1 MEIQLKFPPLCGG
14 PHEGINDGNIET
26 FGGEVNHYI
35 ARECAQNTIDAAG
48 ITDNGNKTVELHFD
62 VKHVPINFFPCVASL
77 EDTLES
83 CKKFWLEEPE
93 IAQFADKALDLLKQ
107 DKIPM
112 LKISDYGTTGL
123 TGDDFT
129 KTGRWYGLVRSKGV
143 ANKNAGAG
151 GSFGIGKSAALAA
164 SELRTVYYFTKTSEN
179 TAFQGVSRIVT
190 HLDNINRET
199 QASGYI
205 GFYDDKEQKYY
216 SVRDRGVQTIPGHF
230 LRDKIGTDIYIPAYK
245 GVDNWESG
253 LIVSILNDFWCAIEN
268 NIIKFRVGHDIIDK
282 PNINHYIN
290 EYTGINFLNAD
301 RFYRAYK
308 EGTKYETGLPLIG
321 KVKLYLKAE
330 DDEKAK
336 EVEVMRK
343 NLMVIDKWNFYF
355 RKSFSGVFICDN
367 DRGNELLRK
376 MEPPRHDKWDPAR
389 LDEKT
394 IGKKIGN
401 KIIKSIKD
409 WIKDCAQNLMPL
421 PESDSFELSDIAK
434 YLPDILDDDK
444 DEQSNEE
451 GNDMP
456 PENFDTVPVEPEVKS
471 IPVFEPL
478 SIVSENEEDDKGD
491 VIPMPSGGSGGG
503 TGGGNGRPKGGNIK
517 TGLKARFIYNA
528 SDNSYTVILRSKQ
541 DFKGKI
547 TLLSVGEDNET
558 EQMYIREAFENSVA
572 ISVSDNSKSIPI
584 AVTVGEA
591 KRLKVFMEQN
601 EILSLRCVAYGD

>member
-1 MEIQLKFPPLCGG
+1 MPEIVLRFPPLCGG

-35 ARECAQNTIDAAG
+35 ARECAQNTIDA
-48 ITDNGNKTVELHFD
+48 TDIRDNENKTVELHFD
-62 VKHVPINFFPCVASL
+62 VKNVPINFFPCLSSL
-77 EDTLES
+77 GDTLES
-83 CKKFWLEEPE
+83 CKKFWPEELK

-151 GSFGIGKSAALAA
+151 GSFGIGKSAALAT

-216 SVRDRGVQTIPGHF
+216 SVRDRDVQTIPDHF

-245 GVDNWESG
+245 GVDNWERD

-268 NIIKFRVGHDIIDK
+268 DIIKFRVGYDIIDK
-282 PNINHYIN
+282 ANINHYIN

-301 RFYRAYK
+301 RFYQAYK
-308 EGTKYETGLPLIG
+308 EGGKYETELPLIG

-330 DDEKAK
+330 DEEKAK

-343 NLMVIDKWNFYF
+343 NLMVIDKWNFHF

-367 DRGNELLRK
+367 DRGNELLRI

-389 LDEKT
+389 HDEK
-394 IGKKIGN
+394 IIGN

-434 YLPDILDDDK
+434 YLPDILDDDNDDQFDK
-444 DEQSNEE
+444 E
-451 GNDMP
+451 GDNTP
-456 PENFDTVPVEPEVKS
+456 PESFDTVPVQLEVKS
-471 IPVFEPL
+471 IPVFEPRN
-478 SIVSENEEDDKGD
+478 IVSKKKDEDEKIVVIRPLGD
-491 VIPMPSGGSGGG
+491 DGGG
-503 TGGGNGRPKGGNIK
+503 GGGGGGQPKKGNVE
-517 TGLKARFIYNA
+517 TGLKARFIYNS
-528 SDNSYTVILRSKQ
+528 SDNSYTVVLRSKQ

-558 EQMYIREAFENSVA
+558 EVMYIRKAFENSA
-572 ISVSDNSKSIPI
+572 EISISDGNKLIPISVT
-584 AVTVGEA
+584 AGEA
-591 KRLKVFMEQN
+591 KRLKVFMSQN
-601 EILSLRCVAYGD
+601 EILSLRCAAYGD